1 MQQLSEQPAFEL
13 SAIVR
18 TPGALA
24 ALNKFRWAA
33 TFDSVFASRLCDAAQ
48 TVRHWAGIVSSQT

>member
-1 MQQLSEQPAFEL
+1 MQQLSKQPAFEL

-24 ALNKFRWAA
+24 ALKKISMGSHF
-33 TFDSVFASRLCDAAQ
+33 
-48 TVRHWAGIVSSQT
+48 